1 MLAAADADND
11 SELEAQSA
19 FHKKQIEHDRQLA
32 DMKAKRQEVKEAEE
46 QLNVHFQEDD
56 LAAEE
61 N

>member
-11 SELEAQSA
+11 AELEAQSA